1 MRCLPS
7 TKISL
12 AQGRCLH
19 DWHAEIVALRALNHY
34 LLQECD
40 TLASDPAS
48 SSYFVRRAG
57 RTSACSASSQH
68 SQHPF
73 AIQDDVKIYMYC
85 SEAPCGD
92 ASMELIMAAQD
103 DATPWEKPVDTD
115 SNGLTGRGYFSELG
129 VVRRK
134 PARGDAPQ
142 TLSKSCTDKL
152 SMKQCTSVLS
162 CLPSLLINPGNAY
175 IDALVLPSSQ
185 HVSAATDRAFGPGG
199 RMSSL
204 MSSGAAEHWNDGYAF
219 KPFQVIET
227 SLEFEHS
234 RRAYPASTKTT
245 GSNITAMWTPRHQ
258 EVLIGGSIQGNKQFS
273 VRGSSAVSKLGMW
286 KKALALSQKAQL
298 DEVESVLASVTYA
311 DLKASKLLE
320 ARRRVKEDVYRG
332 ALQNWVRND
341 QGNDFSLDEQ

>member
-1 MRCLPS
+1 M
-7 TKISL
+7 
-12 AQGRCLH
+12 AQGRCLY
-19 DWHAEIVALRALNHY
+19 DWHAEVVALRAFNHY

-40 TLASDPAS
+40 ALASDPSS
-48 SSYFVRRAG
+48 SSYFVRRTG
-57 RTSACSASSQH
+57 RALACGASNQYNR
-68 SQHPF
+68 HPF

-103 DATPWEKPVDTD
+103 DATPWEKPADTD

-152 SMKQCTSVLS
+152 SMKQCTSTLS
-162 CLPSLLINPGNAY
+162 CLPSLFIHPGNAY

-185 HVSAATDRAFGPGG
+185 HVPEATERAFGPAG

-204 MSSGAAEHWNDGYAF
+204 RSSDTAMQWKDGYAF
-219 KPFQVIET
+219 KSFQVIET
-227 SLEFEHS
+227 SIEFEHS
-234 RRAYPASTKTT
+234 RRAYPESTKTT
-245 GSNITAMWTPRHQ
+245 GSNITAMWTVRHQ

-273 VRGSSAVSKLGMW
+273 VRGSSAISRLGMW
-286 KKALALSQKAQL
+286 RKALVLSQKLRL
-298 DEVESVLASVTYA
+298 DEVESVLVSGTYA

-320 ARRRVKEDVYRG
+320 ARRRVKEDVYRS
-332 ALQNWVRND
+332 ALKNWVRND
-341 QGNDFSLDEQ
+341 QGNDFSIDEQ

>member
-7 TKISL
+7 TKVSL

-19 DWHAEIVALRALNHY
+19 DWHAEIVALRAFNYY

-40 TLASDPAS
+40 VLASDPSLS
-48 SSYFVRRAG
+48 SNFVRRVERAQVFG
-57 RTSACSASSQH
+57 TTSEH
-68 SQHPF
+68 NRHPF
-73 AIQDDVKIYMYC
+73 VIQDDVKIYMYC

-103 DATPWEKPVDTD
+103 DATPWEKPVYTD

-152 SMKQCTSVLS
+152 SLKQCTSTLS
-162 CLPSLLINPGNAY
+162 CLPSLIIHPGNAY
-175 IDALVLPSSQ
+175 IDTLVLPSSQ
-185 HVSAATDRAFGPGG
+185 HVPEATDRAFSHAG

-204 MSSGAAEHWNDGYAF
+204 RSSYTAEQWKDGYAF
-219 KPFQVIET
+219 KPFQVIRT
-227 SLEFEHS
+227 SVEFEHS
-234 RRAYPASTKTT
+234 RRAYPESTKTT
-245 GSNITAMWTPRHQ
+245 GSNITAMWTPRHL

-273 VRGSSAVSKLGMW
+273 VRGSSAVSKVKMW
-286 KKALALSQKAQL
+286 KQALALCQKAQF
-298 DEVESVLASVTYA
+298 DKVESALANGTYA
-311 DLKASKLLE
+311 ELKASTLLGP
-320 ARRRVKEDVYRG
+320 RRRVKEDVYRG
-332 ALQNWVRND
+332 ALKNWVRND